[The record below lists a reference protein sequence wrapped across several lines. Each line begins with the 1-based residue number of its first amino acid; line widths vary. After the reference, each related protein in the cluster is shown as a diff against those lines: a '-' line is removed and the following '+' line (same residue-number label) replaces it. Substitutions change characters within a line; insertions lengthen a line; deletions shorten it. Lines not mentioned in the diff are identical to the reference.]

1 MIDYQS
7 GISLMLL
14 SLITIFLM
22 MKLFEKKLIFKS
34 ILISILLGSFFIFIT
49 KIKPVDSIT
58 FYSTSLELGL
68 IFLLIISIFIS
79 WDEEGEE
86 YI

>member
-7 GISLMLL
+7 GISILLL

-22 MKLFEKKLIFKS
+22 MKLFEKELILKS
-34 ILISILLGSFFIFIT
+34 MLFIILLGSFFLVVTNINT
-49 KIKPVDSIT
+49 NNSIIV
-58 FYSTSLELGL
+58 YSTSLELGL
-68 IFLLIISIFIS
+68 VLLVIVSIFIS

-86 YI
+86 YV

>member
-7 GISLMLL
+7 GISLLLL

-22 MKLFEKKLIFKS
+22 MKLFEKEIIFKS
-34 ILISILLGSFFIFIT
+34 ILFIILLGSFFT
-49 KIKPVDSIT
+49 LLGKIKTDDLIVV
-58 FYSTSLELGL
+58 YSTSLELGL
-68 IFLLIISIFIS
+68 VLLLAVSAFIS

>member
-1 MIDYQS
+1 LIDYQS
-7 GISLMLL
+7 GISLLLL

-22 MKLFEKKLIFKS
+22 MKLFEKEIIFKS
-34 ILISILLGSFFIFIT
+34 ILFIILLGSFFT
-49 KIKPVDSIT
+49 LLGKIKTDDLIVV
-58 FYSTSLELGL
+58 YSTSLELGL
-68 IFLLIISIFIS
+68 VLLLAVSAFIS

>member
-1 MIDYQS
+1 LIDYQS

-49 KIKPVDSIT
+49 NIKPVDSIT